1 MGRLAQLALLAGLL
15 LLAGLIGMAAAWYLQ
30 ADSRHAR
37 EGSQGL
43 AGGLERPP
51 GGPFVLSD
59 HEGRPV
65 DSGALGERFLLLYFG
80 YTQCNDACPVA
91 MAAMSEAL
99 AALPDGE
106 AARLAPL
113 FVTIDPL
120 LDTGPD
126 LSRYLESFHPAFRG
140 LTGEAEAIA
149 AAAAAYRVAYDPEA
163 REDEDGLRLIDHGT
177 SIYFMAPDG
186 SFLRQFDYRVA
197 PERLAEVLRGY
208 LAAPAEG

>member
-1 MGRLAQLALLAGLL
+1 MGRLGQLALLAGAVVLAAL
-15 LLAGLIGMAAAWYLQ
+15 MGLAGAWYLES
-30 ADSRHAR
+30 DSRHAS

-59 HEGRPV
+59 QEGRLV
-65 DSGALGERFLLLYFG
+65 DSQALGERFLLLYFG
-80 YTQCNDACPVA
+80 YTQCSDACPIA
-91 MAAMSEAL
+91 MAAMSESL
-99 AALPDGE
+99 ESLPDDQ

-120 LDTGPD
+120 LDTGPE
-126 LSRYLESFHPAFRG
+126 LARYLESFHPAFRG

-149 AAAAAYRVAYDPEA
+149 AAAAAYRVAYDPQA
-163 REDEDGLRLIDHGT
+163 REDETGLRVIDHGT
-177 SIYFMAPDG
+177 SIYLMAPDG

-197 PERLAEVLRGY
+197 PDRLAEVLRGY